1 MASAVRRGAT
11 SGLPGAFL
19 PQAARVRAHGT
30 QHSVPRPSA
39 RLLAS
44 GASGGRGVWAFL
56 DAVQGKTLIGKDQHG
71 NTYWEVANPG
81 RKPDPIREI
90 DYAEKHMVSLL
101 SSCLCCC
108 LALVRKCFS

>member
-1 MASAVRRGAT
+1 MASAVRRRGAIT
-11 SGLPGAFL
+11 AFL

-30 QHSVPRPSA
+30 KHRPRPSV

-44 GASGGRGVWAFL
+44 GAAGGRGVWAFL

-71 NTYWEVANPG
+71 NTYWEVSNPG

-90 DYAEKHMVSLL
+90 DYAEKHMVSLP

-108 LALVRKCFS
+108 LALVSSVRS